1 MAQTLSTE
9 PMAVPGRPAG
19 ASGNRWLVLVIVS
32 LAQFMVVLDTTIVNV
47 ALPSIQRGLRFSASD
62 LQWVINAYLLFF
74 GGFLLLGGR
83 AGDLVGR
90 KRMFLAGVLTF
101 SLGSLINGVAP
112 SATVLV
118 VGRALQG
125 LGGAMLS
132 PAALSTITTTFADSR
147 ERTRALGVW
156 SGIAAGSGAIG
167 LLLGGI
173 LTDALSW
180 RWIFFINLP
189 VGLMAVLAA
198 LRFVPESR
206 GQALHRTFDFA
217 GATSVTAGLVVLTYT
232 LVNAQAWGWGSGRT
246 VGLFAASLALLLA
259 FGLIEARSRS
269 PLIRLSIFRIRAL
282 AVADVSFFLTASG
295 LFAMFYF
302 TSLYV
307 QDVLGYS
314 PRKSGLAL
322 LPLTAGIIAGAGAA
336 QRLMR
341 WLGVRLVAS
350 GGLAIA
356 AVGMV
361 LLTGISVNSSYVS
374 DFLPGLVVLST
385 GMGLTFVPITLL
397 ATSGVQSQDAG
408 LASGLFNT
416 MSQVGG
422 ALGLAILSSVAASR
436 TATILSGRGQN
447 TPYAHLTAL
456 VSGFQVAYVAAAVLL
471 ACAAIA
477 MLVLLRRRDVLA
489 LADATPSTDVAA

>member
-1 MAQTLSTE
+1 MAQTLTD
-9 PMAVPGRPAG
+9 PRAVASRPQG
-19 ASGNRWLVLVIVS
+19 APGNRWLVLVIVS

-47 ALPSIQRGLRFSASD
+47 ALPSIQRGLHFSASD

-90 KRMFLAGVLTF
+90 KRLFVAGVLTF
-101 SLGSLINGVAP
+101 LLGSLINGVAP
-112 SATVLV
+112 SATVLI

-125 LGGAMLS
+125 LGGAMLF

-189 VGLMAVLAA
+189 VGVVAVLAA

-206 GQALHRTFDFA
+206 GHALQRTFDVA

-232 LVNAQAWGWGSGRT
+232 LVNAQAWGWGSWRT
-246 VGLFAASLALLLA
+246 VGLFATSVALLLT
-259 FGLIEARSRS
+259 FVIIEARSRS
-269 PLIRLSIFRIRAL
+269 PLIRLSIFRIRTL
-282 AVADVSFFLTASG
+282 AVADASFFLTASG

-322 LPLTAGIIAGAGAA
+322 LPLTAGIIAGAAAA
-336 QRLMR
+336 QRLIR

-356 AVGMV
+356 ALGMV
-361 LLTGISVNSSYVS
+361 LLTGISVNSSYAS

-397 ATSGVQSQDAG
+397 ATSGVESQDAG

-436 TATILSGRGQN
+436 TAGILSRPGQN

-456 VSGFQVAYVAAAVLL
+456 VSGFHVAYVAAAVLL
-471 ACAAIA
+471 ACAAVA
-477 MLVLLRRRDVLA
+477 MLVLLRRRDVMA
-489 LADATPSTDVAA
+489 LADATPATDVAA